1 MDKYL
6 QFMDAKI
13 LCYTLYMWTSIVL
26 GRELGKKD
34 LRLRFDN
41 GRNIIIYRD
50 QWLLYDGS
58 SITYSPLKLNVFI
71 IL

>member
-50 QWLLYDGS
+50 
-58 SITYSPLKLNVFI
+58 
-71 IL
+71 